1 MRTARDYRLTLSQ
14 FRALPET
21 DRLLAIALTL
31 YEDSIDPSHG
41 QRKDLA
47 LDPDLAD
54 EWTHMDPIKD
64 FAAEAMAVAADS
76 RKDEKHAQAWRYV
89 IGLRE
94 GWESRKAAKVA
105 AREAATDE
113 G

>member
-1 MRTARDYRLTLSQ
+1 
-14 FRALPET
+14 
-21 DRLLAIALTL
+21 
-31 YEDSIDPSHG
+31 
-41 QRKDLA
+41 
-47 LDPDLAD
+47 
-54 EWTHMDPIKD
+54 MDPIKD

-76 RKDEKHAQAWRYV
+76 RKDEKYPQAWRYV

-94 GWESRKAAKVA
+94 GWETRKAVKVA